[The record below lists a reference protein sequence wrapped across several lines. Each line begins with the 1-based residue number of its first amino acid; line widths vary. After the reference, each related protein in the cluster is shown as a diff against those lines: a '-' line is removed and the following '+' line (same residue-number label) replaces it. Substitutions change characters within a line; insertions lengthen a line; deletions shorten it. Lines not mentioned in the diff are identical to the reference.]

1 MRGARI
7 CSIILILFL
16 ALVLL
21 PISTLAEEL
30 TSVTVQ
36 SKNFEV
42 IKEIRN
48 QNSLLEFRDHWN
60 KKEKVADD
68 TIHHPEYKI
77 DIVPGDRWLYDPTGY
92 TRVLSK
98 AKVPIYKISKPE
110 EFNRLLCIPGKKASD
125 R

>member
-30 TSVTVQ
+30 TRVTVQ
-36 SKNFEV
+36 SKDFEV

-48 QNSLLEFRDHWN
+48 QNGLLEFRDHWN
-60 KKEKVADD
+60 KKEKGQ
-68 TIHHPEYKI
+68 T
-77 DIVPGDRWLYDPTGY
+77 
-92 TRVLSK
+92 TRYITRNIK
-98 AKVPIYKISKPE
+98 
-110 EFNRLLCIPGKKASD
+110 N
-125 R
+125 